1 MKFTFYYSIGVLELL
16 IVLLVLPSVSEAR
29 CVAEGGK
36 RVQDSV
42 ILMPPSTIRHS
53 SHAHPFKATHSCWS
67 GTRDTLML
75 EAALE
80 RHPSTNKFK
89 STTFG

>member
-53 SHAHPFKATHSCWS
+53 SHAHPFKATHSCWARH
-67 GTRDTLML
+67 TRHTHGGGDTR
-75 EAALE
+75 AA
-80 RHPSTNKFK
+80 HPSKFM
-89 STTFG
+89 TFG